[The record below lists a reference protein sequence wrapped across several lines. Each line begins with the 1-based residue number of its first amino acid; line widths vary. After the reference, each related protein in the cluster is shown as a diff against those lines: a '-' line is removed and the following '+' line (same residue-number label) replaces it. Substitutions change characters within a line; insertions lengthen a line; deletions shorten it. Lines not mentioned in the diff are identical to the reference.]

1 MSFSFVEC
9 HGYRARW
16 RSRAYEEKRR
26 MVTRLQEMATDCFD
40 RLIIEEEEKFEAMRL
55 REAMH
60 QLAMEDDPTATA
72 TAGRRTRKSNEGRVS
87 HAEREDASRDKILG
101 VKRSME
107 MKRMGSLL
115 KKIEHQRDV
124 EAQLLSGS
132 MNYDEK
138 KSIYR

>member
-1 MSFSFVEC
+1 
-9 HGYRARW
+9 
-16 RSRAYEEKRR
+16 

-107 MKRMGSLL
+107 MKRMGSLM